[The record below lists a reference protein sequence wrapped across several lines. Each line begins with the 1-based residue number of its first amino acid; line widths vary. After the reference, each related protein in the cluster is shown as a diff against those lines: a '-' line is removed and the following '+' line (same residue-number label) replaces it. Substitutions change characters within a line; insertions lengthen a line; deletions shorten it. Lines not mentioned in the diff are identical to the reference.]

1 MGKREHRAE
10 DVALNRIRR
19 HWDRQARGYDRAMST
34 FERVIFVGGRE
45 WVCSRVR
52 GRTLEVAVGT
62 GRNLPLYPP
71 GTELSGIDLSAEM
84 LAIARR
90 RARDLGIDADLREGD
105 AQRLPYAD
113 ASFDTVV
120 CTLSLCSVPDMEAVI
135 AEMHRVVRPGGS
147 LLLLDHVRPTL
158 APLRWFLI
166 SVQGL
171 MNLLNPGTGEQ
182 MTRRPLPAVRA
193 QGFEIEESERTKG
206 GMVERL
212 AARRP
217 T

>member
-1 MGKREHRAE
+1 MGNSEHQAE
-10 DVALNRIRR
+10 GVVLEGIRR
-19 HWDRQARGYDRAMST
+19 HWDRQARGYDRSMGAL
-34 FERVIFVGGRE
+34 ERLVFAGGRE

-62 GRNLPLYPP
+62 GRNLACYPP
-71 GTELSGIDLSAEM
+71 GTELSGIDLSSEM
-84 LAIARR
+84 LAVARR

-135 AEMHRVVRPGGS
+135 AEMYRVVRPGGV
-147 LLLLDHVRPTL
+147 LLLFDHVRPTF
-158 APLRWFLI
+158 APLRWFLLG
-166 SVQGL
+166 VQGL
-171 MNLLNPGTGEQ
+171 VNLLEPGNGEQ
-182 MTRRPLPAVRA
+182 MMRRPLPAVRA
-193 QGFEIEESERTKG
+193 QGFVIGESERTKG

-217 T
+217 A